1 MKRPDKFGD
10 KSLEKARKN
19 GNYIQERADKM
30 KDNKGDDKDDVKT
43 GKKKPTKV
51 MKDLK
56 RRKPQK

>member
-1 MKRPDKFGD
+1 MKRPAKFGD
-10 KSLEKARKN
+10 KGAIASRKN
-19 GNYIQERADKM
+19 GNFVQEHADKA
-30 KDNKGDDKDDVKT
+30 KENKGDDKDDVKA